1 MSLNK
6 LVLKMYNYIF
16 IEDIDYNEIEFMV
29 RDNLIGLCWGTENE
43 EYYEINDVIDEFLD
57 RFFRKDEK
65 QQYGYIGE
73 FLYYLYVLKNDE
85 IISPV
90 SLFFNQEEKSF
101 KKGFDLLG
109 FDGNE
114 LWYSE
119 VKSGNKKDNDIDY
132 YNMERLNTAYSDI
145 KDKLKY
151 INRNTNYWDSAKSN
165 ICKIKAKGIV
175 SERKNIIEILTNDR
189 GKEEIKNIIIV
200 SVVFDDS
207 NEILDIE
214 KIKRKYEQLKSN
226 KENITIVCIRKK
238 TIDKIIEI
246 IKRVRDNDE

>member
-1 MSLNK
+1 MSLNR

-16 IEDIDYNEIEFMV
+16 IEDVDYNEIELMV

-43 EYYEINDVIDEFLD
+43 ECYKINDVIDEFLD

-85 IISPV
+85 IIAPV
-90 SLFFNQEEKSF
+90 SMFFNQEEKSF

-119 VKSGNKKDNDIDY
+119 VKSGNKKDNNIDE

-175 SERKNIIEILTNDR
+175 SERKNVIEILTNDR

-200 SVVFDDS
+200 SIVFDDS

-214 KIKRKYEQLKSN
+214 KIKRKYDQLKSK

-238 TIDKIIEI
+238 K
-246 IKRVRDNDE
+246 N